1 MQRVRKKS
9 SSTLDGV
16 VDDESSKVNNDVST
30 WCSSAKR
37 ENINDPAFLFFH
49 AVSLIHITRKS
60 LEQQRSRILRKL
72 ISRFALERRYY
83 ENLEQMSF
91 AKALFE
97 RSRSDKKVVMD
108 LEDLSNFVLCNDEE
122 EEESSFNQSCPY
134 FSSQVLMGDAHLV
147 VCPYNYILD
156 PGIRE
161 AMGIDLNDSAVI
173 LDEAHNMSGV
183 CRDSGSIEIKLQQLE
198 MEQLCCV
205 FGTFSSWVHD
215 GKKVSDCARRWV
227 KFLERVVVRM
237 LQNDNEVPLPS
248 RTNRYAD
255 PTEHAMSMF
264 MSSPPPTTTSSSSS
278 SMRRNMSAMNVR
290 GNIDTLMCNLFGS
303 VGAAQL
309 EIEELRADACTM
321 FDAVLEKGPKKW

>member
-1 MQRVRKKS
+1 MILLS
-9 SSTLDGV
+9 Y
-16 VDDESSKVNNDVST
+16 
-30 WCSSAKR
+30 
-37 ENINDPAFLFFH
+37 FFTRISI
-49 AVSLIHITRKS
+49 VSLIHIPRKS

-108 LEDLSNFVLCNDEE
+108 LEDLSNFVLCNEEEE

-183 CRDSGSIEIKLQQLE
+183 CRDSGSIEIKLQQLLE

-205 FGTFSSWVHD
+205 FGTFRSWEHD
-215 GKKVSDCARRWV
+215 GKNVSDCARRWV

-237 LQNDNEVPLPS
+237 LENDNEVPLPS
-248 RTNRYAD
+248 RTWCGLQTHFYHKRESTRKSN
-255 PTEHAMSMF
+255 
-264 MSSPPPTTTSSSSS
+264 
-278 SMRRNMSAMNVR
+278 
-290 GNIDTLMCNLFGS
+290 
-303 VGAAQL
+303 L
-309 EIEELRADACTM
+309 EICT
-321 FDAVLEKGPKKW
+321 